1 LIKIIMKNPYT
12 IQQEAI
18 YNEAVRLVESGNDC
32 GILAGKLDPE
42 YAMRLRIFTQML
54 SDEVRKLSLY
64 GRAHAPTYTKKKK

>member
-1 LIKIIMKNPYT
+1 MKNPYS
-12 IQQEAI
+12 IQQHAI

-54 SDEVRKLSLY
+54 PDEVRKQSTY
-64 GRAHAPTYTKKKK
+64 GRSHPPVHTQKRK

>member
-1 LIKIIMKNPYT
+1 MKNPYS

-54 SDEVRKLSLY
+54 PDEIRTRSLY
-64 GRAHAPTYTKKKK
+64 GKAHPPAYTKKKK

>member
-1 LIKIIMKNPYT
+1 MKNPYT

-18 YNEAVRLVESGNDC
+18 YNEAIRLLESGNDC

-42 YAMRLRIFTQML
+42 YAMRLRIHTQML
-54 SDEVRKLSLY
+54 PDEIRKQSIY